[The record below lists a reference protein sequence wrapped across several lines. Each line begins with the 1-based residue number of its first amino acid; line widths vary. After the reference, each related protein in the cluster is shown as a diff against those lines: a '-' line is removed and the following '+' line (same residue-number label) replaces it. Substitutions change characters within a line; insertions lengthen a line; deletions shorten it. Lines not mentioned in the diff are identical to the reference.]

1 MSFDVSSFVNLKRR
15 PQFGFDQI
23 QQYYLIHQGDKHHR
37 NTAEVN
43 NNRETYSS
51 AKHATEQTDARPE
64 MQWSHGCYGAGQD
77 GPVCEL
83 GDD

>member
-1 MSFDVSSFVNLKRR
+1 VNLKRW
-15 PQFGFDQI
+15 PQFGFDKI
-23 QQYYLIHQGDKHHR
+23 QQYYLIHQGDKHHC

-64 MQWSHGCYGAGQD
+64 TQLLFGSSEVMVAM
-77 GPVCEL
+77 VL
-83 GDD
+83 GKMGRCAS